1 MVAEVIILM
10 MLMVE
15 GVQEALQSK
24 LLMYHLYLQS
34 QLLSVVVVLDQL
46 EIHNLVVVL
55 VELRHLDHIVL
66 PLVVHLQQTGESVE

>member
-46 EIHNLVVVL
+46 EHHNLVVDL
-55 VELRHLDHIVL
+55 VELRH
-66 PLVVHLQQTGESVE
+66 